1 MVAHGLLALPD
12 GVLLC
17 LEKCV
22 PDGVLEMGDFRPF
35 VHDVLEKTPI
45 FSRLRLEQGFLEQ
58 YLEQNTIE
66 NSRPHS
72 ECNHSDT
79 VPGTDSR
86 RMRVVKH
93 DPPPGVYR
101 TDQPAERNTPAG
113 VQEPEVKPD
122 WKDFVA
128 LTIAAYQILLL
139 PLLMIIG
146 GVVGVLLLV
155 RLIFR

>member
-1 MVAHGLLALPD
+1 
-12 GVLLC
+12 
-17 LEKCV
+17 
-22 PDGVLEMGDFRPF
+22 
-35 VHDVLEKTPI
+35 
-45 FSRLRLEQGFLEQ
+45 
-58 YLEQNTIE
+58 
-66 NSRPHS
+66 
-72 ECNHSDT
+72 
-79 VPGTDSR
+79 
-86 RMRVVKH
+86 MRVVKH

-101 TDQPAERNTPAG
+101 TDQPADQKAPAG